1 MATPIPE
8 LIGSPL
14 PAISVIL
21 PVLNEESHLEGAV
34 LSVLSQDYRGPLE
47 IILALGPSRDRTNEI
62 ATKLASHDN
71 RVKLLD
77 SPTGK
82 TAAGLNLALAASK
95 SPVVVRVDGHAQIP
109 NNYISLIVEILNKT
123 GAVNVGGVM
132 AAVGTTAFERAVAG
146 AMRSPLGVGASRFHT
161 GGEAGEVD
169 TVYLGA
175 FRREALVAIG
185 GFDGDDNAANVK
197 YLYYTSDGGKT
208 WGNPSNRL
216 DPTGV
221 LSTSQEITLKMFSDF
236 NNNIVVI
243 GDRGGF
249 IRYSPNN
256 GHNWYE
262 IIPAGGLSNIQSA
275 YYKDDVLIIGTIG
288 GIIYTGTIQPPDY
301 LFIGGTQYTDIS
313 GSIIT
318 DSAFC
323 SETNQLFFIGGNSI
337 YSYTVNESL
346 LTYNGPPV
354 NTSISGAS
362 YKKIKFN
369 LIIRFI
375 KKYKPIV
382 LVLNAINAMITV
394 KIGVKLFNIPQNPLL
409 SPVPA

>member
-62 ATKLASHDN
+62 AAKLASQDN

-185 GFDGDDNAANVK
+185 GFDERFTRAQDWELNFRLRENGGVIYFDPRLHVTYRPRSSVGALAKQYFEYGRWRRVVARRHSGTINYR
-197 YLYYTSDGGKT
+197 YLAPPFALLGFSV
-208 WGNPSNRL
+208 SL
-216 DPTGV
+216 VLGV
-221 LSTSQEITLKMFSDF
+221 LLSSIFFIPALVYLLFVVLASLKISTSVGEYLLLL
-236 NNNIVVI
+236 VVI
-243 GDRGGF
+243 PTMHFAWGAGF
-249 IRYSPNN
+249 ISSPKT
-256 GHNWYE
+256 
-262 IIPAGGLSNIQSA
+262 L
-275 YYKDDVLIIGTIG
+275 
-288 GIIYTGTIQPPDY
+288 
-301 LFIGGTQYTDIS
+301 
-313 GSIIT
+313 
-318 DSAFC
+318 
-323 SETNQLFFIGGNSI
+323 
-337 YSYTVNESL
+337 
-346 LTYNGPPV
+346 
-354 NTSISGAS
+354 
-362 YKKIKFN
+362 
-369 LIIRFI
+369 
-375 KKYKPIV
+375 
-382 LVLNAINAMITV
+382 
-394 KIGVKLFNIPQNPLL
+394 
-409 SPVPA
+409 VPASQ

>member
-1 MATPIPE
+1 MATPTHE

-34 LSVLSQDYRGPLE
+34 LSVLSQDYLGPLE

-62 ATKLASHDN
+62 AAKLASQDN

-109 NNYISLIVEILNKT
+109 NNYISLIVEILNET

-161 GGEAGEVD
+161 GGQAGEVD

-185 GFDGDDNAANVK
+185 GFDERFTRAQDWELNFRLRENGGVIYFDPRLHVTYRPRSTVRALAKQYFEYGRWRRVVSRRHSGTINYR
-197 YLYYTSDGGKT
+197 YLAPPFALLGFSA
-208 WGNPSNRL
+208 SI
-216 DPTGV
+216 V
-221 LSTSQEITLKMFSDF
+221 LGIVFSSVF
-236 NNNIVVI
+236 
-243 GDRGGF
+243 F
-249 IRYSPNN
+249 
-256 GHNWYE
+256 
-262 IIPAGGLSNIQSA
+262 IPALV
-275 YYKDDVLIIGTIG
+275 YLLFVVLAS
-288 GIIYTGTIQPPDY
+288 
-301 LFIGGTQYTDIS
+301 LKIS
-313 GSIIT
+313 
-318 DSAFC
+318 
-323 SETNQLFFIGGNSI
+323 
-337 YSYTVNESL
+337 
-346 LTYNGPPV
+346 
-354 NTSISGAS
+354 TSISEYLLLLLVIPTMHFAWGAG
-362 YKKIKFN
+362 
-369 LIIRFI
+369 FI
-375 KKYKPIV
+375 S
-382 LVLNAINAMITV
+382 
-394 KIGVKLFNIPQNPLL
+394 
-409 SPVPA
+409 SPKTLVPASQ

>member
-1 MATPIPE
+1 MATPTQE

-34 LSVLSQDYRGPLE
+34 LSVLSQDYLGPLE

-62 ATKLASHDN
+62 ATKLASLDN
-71 RVKLLD
+71 RVKLID

-185 GFDGDDNAANVK
+185 GFDERFTRAQDWELNFRLRENGGVIYFDPRLHVTYRPRSTVRALAKQYFEYGRWRRVVSRRHSGTINYR
-197 YLYYTSDGGKT
+197 YLAPPFALLGFSASLILGI
-208 WGNPSNRL
+208 L
-216 DPTGV
+216 
-221 LSTSQEITLKMFSDF
+221 LSAVFF
-236 NNNIVVI
+236 
-243 GDRGGF
+243 
-249 IRYSPNN
+249 
-256 GHNWYE
+256 
-262 IIPAGGLSNIQSA
+262 IPALV
-275 YYKDDVLIIGTIG
+275 YLLFVVLAS
-288 GIIYTGTIQPPDY
+288 
-301 LFIGGTQYTDIS
+301 LKIS
-313 GSIIT
+313 
-318 DSAFC
+318 
-323 SETNQLFFIGGNSI
+323 
-337 YSYTVNESL
+337 
-346 LTYNGPPV
+346 
-354 NTSISGAS
+354 TSISEYLLLLLVIPTMHFAWGAG
-362 YKKIKFN
+362 
-369 LIIRFI
+369 FI
-375 KKYKPIV
+375 S
-382 LVLNAINAMITV
+382 
-394 KIGVKLFNIPQNPLL
+394 
-409 SPVPA
+409 SPKTLVPASQ

>member
-62 ATKLASHDN
+62 ATKLASQDN
-71 RVKLLD
+71 RVKLID

-82 TAAGLNLALAASK
+82 TAAGLNIALAAPK

-109 NNYISLIVEILNKT
+109 KNYISLIVEILNKT

-185 GFDGDDNAANVK
+185 GFDERFTRAQDWELNFRLRENGGVIYFDPRLHVTYRPRSSVSALAKQYFEYGRWRRVVSRRHSGTINYR
-197 YLYYTSDGGKT
+197 YLAPPFALLGFSA
-208 WGNPSNRL
+208 SL
-216 DPTGV
+216 VLGV
-221 LSTSQEITLKMFSDF
+221 LLSSIFFIPALVYLLFVVLASLKISTSIGEYLLLLL
-236 NNNIVVI
+236 VI
-243 GDRGGF
+243 PTMHFAWGAGF
-249 IRYSPNN
+249 ISSPKT
-256 GHNWYE
+256 
-262 IIPAGGLSNIQSA
+262 L
-275 YYKDDVLIIGTIG
+275 
-288 GIIYTGTIQPPDY
+288 
-301 LFIGGTQYTDIS
+301 
-313 GSIIT
+313 
-318 DSAFC
+318 
-323 SETNQLFFIGGNSI
+323 
-337 YSYTVNESL
+337 
-346 LTYNGPPV
+346 
-354 NTSISGAS
+354 
-362 YKKIKFN
+362 
-369 LIIRFI
+369 
-375 KKYKPIV
+375 
-382 LVLNAINAMITV
+382 
-394 KIGVKLFNIPQNPLL
+394 
-409 SPVPA
+409 VPASQ

>member
-1 MATPIPE
+1 MATPTHE

-34 LSVLSQDYRGPLE
+34 LSVLSQDYRGPFE

-62 ATKLASHDN
+62 AAKLASQDR

-109 NNYISLIVEILNKT
+109 KNYISLIVEILNKT

-175 FRREALVAIG
+175 FRREALLAIG
-185 GFDGDDNAANVK
+185 GFDERFTRAQDWELNFRLRENGGVIYFDPRLHVTYRPRSSIGALAKQYFEYGRWRRVVSRRHSGTINYR
-197 YLYYTSDGGKT
+197 YLAPPFALIGFSASLILGIALSSIFFIPALVY
-208 WGNPSNRL
+208 L
-216 DPTGV
+216 LFVV
-221 LSTSQEITLKMFSDF
+221 LASLKISTSMSEFFLLLL
-236 NNNIVVI
+236 VI
-243 GDRGGF
+243 PTMHFAWGAGF
-249 IRYSPNN
+249 ISSPKT
-256 GHNWYE
+256 
-262 IIPAGGLSNIQSA
+262 L
-275 YYKDDVLIIGTIG
+275 
-288 GIIYTGTIQPPDY
+288 
-301 LFIGGTQYTDIS
+301 
-313 GSIIT
+313 
-318 DSAFC
+318 
-323 SETNQLFFIGGNSI
+323 
-337 YSYTVNESL
+337 
-346 LTYNGPPV
+346 
-354 NTSISGAS
+354 
-362 YKKIKFN
+362 
-369 LIIRFI
+369 
-375 KKYKPIV
+375 
-382 LVLNAINAMITV
+382 
-394 KIGVKLFNIPQNPLL
+394 
-409 SPVPA
+409 VPASQ

>member
-62 ATKLASHDN
+62 ATKLASQDN
-71 RVKLLD
+71 RVKLID

-82 TAAGLNLALAASK
+82 TAAGLNIALAASK

-109 NNYISLIVEILNKT
+109 KNYISLIVEILNKT

-185 GFDGDDNAANVK
+185 GFDERFTRAQDWELNFRLRENGGVIYFDPRLHVTYRPRSSVSALAKQYFEYGRWRRVVSRRHSGTINYR
-197 YLYYTSDGGKT
+197 YLAPPFALLGFSA
-208 WGNPSNRL
+208 SL
-216 DPTGV
+216 V
-221 LSTSQEITLKMFSDF
+221 LGIALSSIFFIPALVYLLFVVLASLKISTSICEYLLLLL
-236 NNNIVVI
+236 VI
-243 GDRGGF
+243 PTMHFAWGAGF
-249 IRYSPNN
+249 ISSPKT
-256 GHNWYE
+256 
-262 IIPAGGLSNIQSA
+262 L
-275 YYKDDVLIIGTIG
+275 
-288 GIIYTGTIQPPDY
+288 
-301 LFIGGTQYTDIS
+301 
-313 GSIIT
+313 
-318 DSAFC
+318 
-323 SETNQLFFIGGNSI
+323 
-337 YSYTVNESL
+337 
-346 LTYNGPPV
+346 
-354 NTSISGAS
+354 
-362 YKKIKFN
+362 
-369 LIIRFI
+369 
-375 KKYKPIV
+375 
-382 LVLNAINAMITV
+382 
-394 KIGVKLFNIPQNPLL
+394 
-409 SPVPA
+409 VPASQ